1 MGVTGGAPRNM
12 VFVGGKPHHKV
23 ESGSLIDDLE
33 QTIRAALAA
42 KAEERESAAG
52 SLIAKA

>member
-1 MGVTGGAPRNM
+1 
-12 VFVGGKPHHKV
+12 V

-33 QTIRAALAA
+33 QTIRAALAEQA
-42 KAEERESAAG
+42 AERDSAAG

>member
-1 MGVTGGAPRNM
+1 VGVTGSAPRNL

-33 QTIRAALAA
+33 QTIRAALAEQA
-42 KAEERESAAG
+42 AERDSAAG